1 MDKDFV
7 MNITQERIVSIL
19 HKADDYVTAREFRR
33 KIGISPR
40 SLRLEVAELRKQGLI
55 IDSGN
60 YGYRIA
66 KTQKD
71 AERCIARLRAQAYS
85 ILDVTDA
92 MNVNKRE
99 LPVDEEAC

>member
-1 MDKDFV
+1 MNKEFI

-19 HKADDYVTAREFRR
+19 HQADDFVTAREFRR
-33 KIGISPR
+33 RIGITPR
-40 SLRLEVAELRKQGLI
+40 QLRLEVAELRTQGLI

-60 YGYRIA
+60 YGYKIA
-66 KTQKD
+66 KTQKE

-92 MNVNKRE
+92 MNKNKSA
-99 LPVDEEAC
+99 LPVEEAC

>member
-7 MNITQERIVSIL
+7 MNTNQERIVSIL

-40 SLRLEVAELRKQGLI
+40 NLRLEVAELRKQGLI

-85 ILDVTDA
+85 ILDVTEA
-92 MNVNKRE
+92 MNISKRE

>member
-1 MDKDFV
+1 MNKDFV

-40 SLRLEVAELRKQGLI
+40 NLRLEVAELRKQGLI

>member
-1 MDKDFV
+1 MNKDFV
-7 MNITQERIVSIL
+7 MNITQEQIVSIL

-40 SLRLEVAELRKQGLI
+40 NLRLEVAELRKQGLI

-92 MNVNKRE
+92 MNISKRE

>member
-1 MDKDFV
+1 MNKDFV

-19 HKADDYVTAREFRR
+19 HQADDFVTAREFKRR
-33 KIGISPR
+33 IGITPR
-40 SLRLEVAELRKQGLI
+40 QLRLEVAELRIQGLI

-60 YGYRIA
+60 YGYKIA
-66 KTQKD
+66 KTQKE

-92 MNVNKRE
+92 MNKNKSA
-99 LPVDEEAC
+99 LPVEEAC

>member
-7 MNITQERIVSIL
+7 MNITQEQIVNIL
-19 HKADDYVTAREFRR
+19 HQADDCVTANEFQK

-40 SLRLEVAELRKQGLI
+40 QLRLEVSELRKQGLI

-60 YGYRIA
+60 YGYSIA

-71 AERCIARLRAQAYS
+71 AERCIARLRATAYA

-92 MNVNKRE
+92 MSASKRE
-99 LPVDEEAC
+99 LPVDEGVQ

>member
-19 HKADDYVTAREFRR
+19 HQADDFVTAREFRR

-40 SLRLEVAELRKQGLI
+40 NLRLEVAELRKQGLI

-66 KTQKD
+66 KTQKE

-92 MNVNKRE
+92 MNINKKE
-99 LPVDEEAC
+99 LPIDEEAC